1 LSVRC
6 TIGLGGALLVLGA
19 CAPVSPPPPAPPG
32 HDPAA
37 VAELDSLYRAR
48 VEAARARFSEADVRF
63 MQGMIAHH
71 TQALIMSE
79 MAPSHGASPA
89 VLTLTART
97 INAQSDEIATMR
109 RWLGDRG
116 QPLPEIHVVGTS
128 LMVMGAGHD
137 MAHMPGMLTDEQM
150 RELDAARGQDF
161 DQLFLTYMIQ
171 HHSGAVTM
179 VHELFATD
187 GAAQG
192 DEVFKIASDIQADQ
206 TSEIRRMQSML
217 DALPDRP

>member
-19 CAPVSPPPPAPPG
+19 CAPASPPPPAPPG
-32 HDPAA
+32 RDPAA
-37 VAELDSLYRAR
+37 AAELDSLYRAR

>member
-1 LSVRC
+1 MSIRC
-6 TIGLGGALLVLGA
+6 TIGLCGALLVLGA
-19 CAPVSPPPPAPPG
+19 CAPASPPPPSPPG
-32 HDPAA
+32 QDPEA

-48 VEAARARFSEADVRF
+48 VEAARARFSEADVHF

-89 VLTLTART
+89 VLTLTSRT
-97 INAQSDEIATMR
+97 VNAQSDEIATMR
-109 RWLGDRG
+109 RWLEDRG
-116 QPLPEIHVVGTS
+116 QPVPEIHIMGTS
-128 LMVMGAGHD
+128 LMVMGADHD
-137 MAHMPGMLTDEQM
+137 MAHMPGMLSDEQM

-161 DQLFLTYMIQ
+161 DRLFLTYMIQ

-192 DEVFKIASDIQADQ
+192 DAVFKIASDIQADQ

-217 DALPDRP
+217 DALPERP

>member
-1 LSVRC
+1 MSARGV
-6 TIGLGGALLVLGA
+6 TGLWGLLVLGA
-19 CAPVSPPPPAPPG
+19 CAPAPSPSPPPASR
-32 HDPAA
+32 DPAA

-48 VEAARARFSEADVRF
+48 IETARSRFVDADVRF

-79 MAPSHGASPA
+79 MAPTHGAGA
-89 VLTLTART
+89 TVLTLTART

-109 RWLGDRG
+109 RWLQDRG
-116 QPLPEIHVVGTS
+116 QPVPEIHVMGTS
-128 LMVMGAGHD
+128 LMVMGADHD
-137 MAHMPGMLTDEQM
+137 MAAMPGMLTDEQM
-150 RELDAARGQDF
+150 HQLDAARGREF
-161 DQLFLTYMIQ
+161 DRLFLTYMIQ

-206 TSEIRRMQSML
+206 TSEIRRMESML
-217 DALPDRP
+217 DQLADRP